1 MLFGGVGW
9 ASIEEPHQTY
19 CKSPAVPGASGSVAL
34 ARWFPKGTWARGQ
47 KTQVLR
53 LSCFCGSIT
62 RFEILTL
69 PQNFLDVW
77 SGIFKDLPDLVDQAK
92 T

>member
-1 MLFGGVGW
+1 
-9 ASIEEPHQTY
+9 
-19 CKSPAVPGASGSVAL
+19 
-34 ARWFPKGTWARGQ
+34 
-47 KTQVLR
+47 VLS
-53 LSCFCGSIT
+53 LSCFGGSVT
-62 RFEILTL
+62 SFEILTL